1 MRGARRH
8 GWQSH
13 ASINVADLAS
23 AFWICDYTASVRRTA
38 DDQIAACMAVCDA
51 LEARKFDGDFD
62 KLLQWWQQNRRSE
75 HERLSA
81 KDARRSR

>member
-1 MRGARRH
+1 
-8 GWQSH
+8 
-13 ASINVADLAS
+13 
-23 AFWICDYTASVRRTA
+23 
-38 DDQIAACMAVCDA
+38 MAVCDA

>member
-1 MRGARRH
+1 LRRH
-8 GWQSH
+8 GVGAQ
-13 ASINVADLAS
+13 
-23 AFWICDYTASVRRTA
+23 A

-51 LEARKFDGDFD
+51 LKARKFDGDFD
-62 KLLQWWQQNRRSE
+62 KLLQGWQQNRRSK